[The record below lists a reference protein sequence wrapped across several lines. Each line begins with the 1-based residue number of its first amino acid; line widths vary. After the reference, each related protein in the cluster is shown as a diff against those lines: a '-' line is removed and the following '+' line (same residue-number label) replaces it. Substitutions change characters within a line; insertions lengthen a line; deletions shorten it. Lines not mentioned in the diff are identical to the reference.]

1 MSARPSRIPAS
12 FPVLLL
18 VPALFLA
25 GCGADPAAGPPARP
39 AMVVQP
45 GAAGGTASAFAGE
58 VRARHEPA
66 LSFRIGGKVLKRL
79 VDVGD
84 RVKVGQPLAQLDA
97 ADVGLQLEGA
107 RAQLASAEADL
118 ALADAEL
125 ARHASLFEQQLVS
138 KSLYDTR
145 VSARNAA
152 QARVRQARAQAA
164 VSGNQAGYAV
174 LRSPVDGVVAQRLV
188 EAGQVVQAGQTV
200 YVLAE
205 DGEREVAI
213 SLPEQSAGQFQPG
226 RPLAVEL
233 WSEPGVRLPATLR
246 EIAPAADPQA
256 RTFAARVAFDA
267 GSSRGDIGQSA
278 RVYALDAD
286 VRSLSVPLSAVHSR
300 DGDPA
305 LWVVDPKTAKVALR
319 PVLIGPYGESVVPV
333 LSGLKPGE
341 WVVAA
346 GVHLLLEGQE
356 IKPID
361 RDNRPVKLL
370 SEPAA
375 EAPAV
380 AADAS

>member
-1 MSARPSRIPAS
+1 MSVRSTRLT
-12 FPVLLL
+12 LLL
-18 VPALFLA
+18 LIPLLALA
-25 GCGADPAAGPPARP
+25 GCGADPDAEAPARP

-66 LSFRIGGKVLKRL
+66 LSFRIGGKVVRRM

-84 RVKVGQPLAQLDA
+84 RVKTGQPLAQLDA
-97 ADVGLQLEGA
+97 ADVGLQLEGS

-118 ALADAEL
+118 ALAESEL
-125 ARHASLFEQQLVS
+125 ERHQSLFERQLVS
-138 KSLYDTR
+138 KSLYDTKL
-145 VSARNAA
+145 SARNAA
-152 QARVRQARAQAA
+152 VARVRQARAQAA

-200 YVLAE
+200 FLLAQ

-213 SLPEQSAGQFQPG
+213 SVPEQSAADFQPG
-226 RPLAVEL
+226 RKLAIEL

-256 RTFAARVAFDA
+256 RTYAARVAFDA

-278 RVYALDAD
+278 RVYALDD
-286 VRSLSVPLSAVHSR
+286 DQDSLSVPLSAVHSVE
-300 DGDPA
+300 GQPA
-305 LWVVDPKTAKVALR
+305 LWVVDPKTSKVALR
-319 PVLIGPYGESVVPV
+319 EVLIGPYGETAVPV
-333 LSGLKPGE
+333 LSGLAPGE

-346 GVHLLLEGQE
+346 GVHLLLEGQRVQ
-356 IKPID
+356 PID
-361 RDNRPVKLL
+361 RDNRPVVLAPKA
-370 SEPAA
+370 PAA
-375 EAPAV
+375 AGKR
-380 AADAS
+380 

>member
-1 MSARPSRIPAS
+1 MSVRSTRLS
-12 FPVLLL
+12 LLL
-18 VPALFLA
+18 LLPLLALA
-25 GCGADPAAGPPARP
+25 GCGADPDAEAPARP

-66 LSFRIGGKVLKRL
+66 LSFRIGGKVVRRM

-84 RVKVGQPLAQLDA
+84 RVKTGQPLAQLDA
-97 ADVGLQLEGA
+97 ADVGLQLEGS

-118 ALADAEL
+118 ALAESEL
-125 ARHASLFEQQLVS
+125 ERHQSLFERQLVS
-138 KSLYDTR
+138 KSLYDTKL
-145 VSARNAA
+145 SARNAA
-152 QARVRQARAQAA
+152 VARVRQARAQAA

-200 YVLAE
+200 FLLAQ

-213 SLPEQSAGQFQPG
+213 SVPEQSAADFQPG
-226 RPLAVEL
+226 RKLAIEL

-256 RTFAARVAFDA
+256 RTYAARVAFDA

-278 RVYALDAD
+278 RVYALDD
-286 VRSLSVPLSAVHSR
+286 DQDSLSVPLSAVHSV
-300 DGDPA
+300 DGQPA
-305 LWVVDPKTAKVALR
+305 LWVVDPKTSKVELR
-319 PVLIGPYGESVVPV
+319 EVLIGPYGETSVPV
-333 LSGLKPGE
+333 LSGLAPGE

-346 GVHLLLEGQE
+346 GVHLLLEGQR
-356 IKPID
+356 IQPID
-361 RDNRPVKLL
+361 RDNRPVVLAPKA
-370 SEPAA
+370 PAA
-375 EAPAV
+375 AGKR
-380 AADAS
+380 